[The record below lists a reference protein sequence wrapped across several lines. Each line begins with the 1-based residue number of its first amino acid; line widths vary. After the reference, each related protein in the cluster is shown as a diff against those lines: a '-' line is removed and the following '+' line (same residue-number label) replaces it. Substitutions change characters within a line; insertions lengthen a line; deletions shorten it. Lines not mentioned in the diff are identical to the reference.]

1 MGRPHEKGP
10 HTETKTETMTAEPP
24 TQRILSGS
32 MDPMPATCPNCG
44 SECQSFAF
52 GKATIY
58 ECDPCANAE
67 RAKRRAIERR
77 SVCLAAWVDIT
88 PPEFQKPV
96 QPDLIQG
103 KYLLPALDLSGTEG
117 AGLIGPTGHGKTRVA
132 YALLRKAAL
141 AGLKPYAVT
150 GAQLRQ
156 AATMRTNDTSGKS
169 AEILR
174 AARYAG
180 ALLLDDVGKGSVTEA
195 GDEALFALL
204 DDRLANRRVTFWTS
218 NSGGEWI
225 AARYKADRGP
235 AIARRLANL
244 AGCFKR
250 GTGRIFSPIP

>member
-1 MGRPHEKGP
+1 MNTDTP
-10 HTETKTETMTAEPP
+10 
-24 TQRILSGS
+24 RILKEVLE
-32 MDPMPATCPNCG
+32 PTPATCPKCG
-44 SECQSFAF
+44 SECESFQF
-52 GKATIY
+52 GKATLY

-77 SVCLAAWVDIT
+77 AVCMAAWVDTT
-88 PPEFQKPV
+88 PPEFQAPL
-96 QPDLIQG
+96 QAEMIAP
-103 KYLLPALDLSGTEG
+103 YLLPALDLSGTEG

-132 YALLRKAAL
+132 YVLLRKAAR
-141 AGLKPYAVT
+141 AGLKPYAVS
-150 GAQLRQ
+150 GAQLRL

-250 GTGRIFSPIP
+250 GTGRIFSPPTIP